1 MTWMK
6 QTTVSIALIRQPGK
20 GGTCSMVKVSGEAHF
35 TDDLVPVIVLAG
47 CAVQLE
53 RSSYRD
59 RDRFI

>member
-1 MTWMK
+1 
-6 QTTVSIALIRQPGK
+6 
-20 GGTCSMVKVSGEAHF
+20 MVKISGEAHF
-35 TDDLVPVIVLAG
+35 TDDLVPVVLVVLAG